1 MQSIEFIKSIYKLT
15 ELPKRTLP
23 VVILCGRS
31 NVGKSS
37 FINSI
42 FNTNI
47 AQTSSTPG
55 KTRSLNYY
63 LADNKFYLVDLP
75 GFGYAKVSKTERF
88 AWQDLIGR
96 YLSLNNDIRL
106 AIHVI
111 DSRHEPTALDLE
123 LNRILRSK
131 SVAYILLLNKADKLK
146 QSETSKAKN
155 GISKIFPEIIYGEN
169 CFLYSST
176 NGTGKKEVA
185 RLLDVLFGT

>member
-1 MQSIEFIKSIYKLT
+1 
-15 ELPKRTLP
+15 
-23 VVILCGRS
+23 
-31 NVGKSS
+31 
-37 FINSI
+37 
-42 FNTNI
+42 
-47 AQTSSTPG
+47 
-55 KTRSLNYY
+55 
-63 LADNKFYLVDLP
+63 LVDLP